1 VALQHRLGV
10 LPERRIGSDPADP
23 AGAYR
28 GKENIERDPWLA
40 GVHRDYGSYSEA
52 MSISPAIEDVFVSV
66 QIQVLTHGLKTATV
80 GDKTFPVR
88 VTPKEKLKQVDFR
101 FQERDFHGLE
111 QNPKTKSRWATMA
124 RGGKKVM
131 QFLEGGRYVAVVVDG
146 KYIPYGK
153 TKN

>member
-1 VALQHRLGV
+1 
-10 LPERRIGSDPADP
+10 
-23 AGAYR
+23 
-28 GKENIERDPWLA
+28 
-40 GVHRDYGSYSEA
+40 
-52 MSISPAIEDVFVSV
+52 MSITQAIEEIFVSV
-66 QIQVLTHGLKTATV
+66 QLQVLTHGLKTATV
-80 GDKTFPVR
+80 GDETFPVH

-101 FQERDFHGLE
+101 FQEREFHGLE

-153 TKN
+153 AKN